1 MGGGGKKKEGKEEK
15 RQIKKGGWKKEK
27 EGGVRGRKD
36 DKRKEL
42 ADLPV
47 WGETRSRHVGAAD
60 GLDLLYVLE
69 VAFIQ
74 QLHSANKHITLVR
87 YNDIRYQVRYHC
99 VLLC

>member
-1 MGGGGKKKEGKEEK
+1 M
-15 RQIKKGGWKKEK
+15 KGGWKKEN
-27 EGGVRGRKD
+27 GGELRGIKN
-36 DKRKEL
+36 DKKKEL

-60 GLDLLYVLE
+60 GLDFLYILE

-74 QLHSANKHITLVR
+74 QLHSANKQITQFR
-87 YNDIRYQVRYHC
+87 YNDIRYQFRHHY